1 MSSPH
6 PMLEGLVASA
16 MTATAGIFAIAQDI
30 PISGKEVGIGT
41 ALVGGGFWLAKF
53 AEKWLSRMTDS
64 IDKTTAAI
72 AVNTSAQADVAK
84 QLALLMHETAE
95 SRRDGEQNGRQIL
108 AALADLPDRVAD
120 ELKRSRT
127 A

>member
-1 MSSPH
+1 MSAH
-6 PMLEGLVASA
+6 PLIDGLTASA
-16 MTATAGIFAIAQDI
+16 AAASAGILAIAQDL
-30 PISGKEVGIGT
+30 PVTPGEVGVGT
-41 ALVGGGFWLAKF
+41 AAIGFGIWLAKL
-53 AEKWLSRMTDS
+53 AERGIGRLTDG

-72 AVNTSAQADVAK
+72 AVNTAAQAEVAK

-120 ELKRSRT
+120 ELKRNRT

>member
-1 MSSPH
+1 MSAPH

-16 MTATAGIFAIAQDI
+16 MTATAGIVAIAQDI

-53 AEKWLSRMTDS
+53 AEKWLSRMTES
-64 IDKTTAAI
+64 IDKTTEAI
-72 AVNTSAQADVAK
+72 RLNSVQQAEVAK
-84 QLALLMHETAE
+84 SMALLMHESNEA
-95 SRRDGEQNGRQIL
+95 RRDGDEKRRQIL

-120 ELKRSRT
+120 ELKRTRT

>member
-1 MSSPH
+1 
-6 PMLEGLVASA
+6 MLEGLVASA
-16 MTATAGIFAIAQDI
+16 MTATAGIVAIAQDI

-53 AEKWLSRMTDS
+53 AEKWLSRMTES
-64 IDKTTAAI
+64 IDKTTEAI
-72 AVNTSAQADVAK
+72 RLNSVQQAEVAK
-84 QLALLMHETAE
+84 SMALLMHESNEA
-95 SRRDGEQNGRQIL
+95 RRDGDEKRRQIL

-120 ELKRSRT
+120 ELKRTRT